1 MDKHAFL
8 AECQT
13 RIRKVYELTK
23 AGKPD
28 DTLKYRTEGFM
39 NAGEYIGLISREEAR
54 ELIESLHQDAFGE
67 SIAQRRERKERL
79 SKLKEQSLDAFYDE
93 PAINRR
99 P

>member
-28 DTLKYRTEGFM
+28 DINKHRAEGFLH
-39 NAGEYIGLISREEAR
+39 AGEFLGLVSRDEATH
-54 ELIESLHQDAFGE
+54 LIESVHQEVFGE
-67 SIAQRRERKERL
+67 SVSQRRERKDRL
-79 SKLKEQSLDAFYDE
+79 NKLKEHSLDAFYDE